1 MNNHVNMREK
11 SRDDSLKM
19 KRDVVGNMPYRSP
32 EIETMGRLAG
42 HDRSLP
48 NNVHTERN
56 DFDIQGQLSK
66 NPYVVDYKNA
76 L

>member
-1 MNNHVNMREK
+1 MREK
-11 SRDDSLKM
+11 TRDTSLKNN
-19 KRDVVGNMPYRSP
+19 RDVVGNMPYRSP
-32 EIETMGRLAG
+32 DVENMGTLAG
-42 HDRSLP
+42 HQKSLP
-48 NNVHTERN
+48 NNINVQRN

>member
-1 MNNHVNMREK
+1 
-11 SRDDSLKM
+11 
-19 KRDVVGNMPYRSP
+19 MPYSSADV
-32 EIETMGRLAG
+32 ENMGTLAG
-42 HDRSLP
+42 HQKSLP
-48 NNVHTERN
+48 NNINVQRN

>member
-1 MNNHVNMREK
+1 
-11 SRDDSLKM
+11 
-19 KRDVVGNMPYRSP
+19 MPYRSP
-32 EIETMGRLAG
+32 DVENMGMLAG
-42 HDRSLP
+42 HQRMPS
-48 NNVHTERN
+48 NNINVERN